1 MDWKSQLDR
10 ELREAQLEK
19 ASLEESICLKDS
31 ETNQL
36 KLKQAQYNSKIDA
49 QIAAWSKEGMQLNYQ
64 IDQQISRLK
73 ELREKSDQE
82 LQTVERTIAL

>member
-1 MDWKSQLDR
+1 MNWKSQLDR
-10 ELREAQLEK
+10 ELHEVQMEK
-19 ASLEESICLKDS
+19 VSLEESICLKDS

-49 QIAAWSKEGMQLNYQ
+49 QIAVWSKEGMQLNYQ

-82 LQTVERTIAL
+82 LQTVERTITL